1 MWILWKLQ
9 TKVKLAISAIFG
21 PGGRARGEKMAWGR
35 REGESEEHGSLCLAL
50 PSSSLSES
58 QTDAFLSHMRL
69 KMVFP
74 T

>member
-1 MWILWKLQ
+1 
-9 TKVKLAISAIFG
+9 
-21 PGGRARGEKMAWGR
+21 MAWGG